1 MQRDRDACS
10 SEKRVTSRKDD
21 EPVWVNFFVLA
32 GVLSRLA
39 PPERSDGGQVYYF
52 SCGQEK
58 VQLLNIQ
65 ILYRLR
71 MRGDKGLARGDVV
84 THQDIKYLI

>member
-1 MQRDRDACS
+1 MFERMSPAKLD
-10 SEKRVTSRKDD
+10 EKRVTSRKDD
-21 EPVWVNFFVLA
+21 EPVRVNFFVLA

-58 VQLLNIQ
+58 
-65 ILYRLR
+65 
-71 MRGDKGLARGDVV
+71 
-84 THQDIKYLI
+84 